1 MHEMIATL
9 LMDKNW
15 LSFFVVE
22 DTLLE
27 DNEDMLEKTWYFEE
41 WI

>member
-1 MHEMIATL
+1 MHEMNATL

-27 DNEDMLEKTWYFEE
+27 NIEDMLEKT
-41 WI
+41 

>member
-1 MHEMIATL
+1 MMHEMIATS

-22 DTLLE
+22 DILLE
-27 DNEDMLEKTWYFEE
+27 DNEDMLEKDMIF
-41 WI
+41 

>member
-1 MHEMIATL
+1 MHEMIVTL

-27 DNEDMLEKTWYFEE
+27 DNEDMLEKT
-41 WI
+41 

>member
-1 MHEMIATL
+1 

>member
-1 MHEMIATL
+1 MYEMIATL

-27 DNEDMLEKTWYFEE
+27 DNEDMLEKT
-41 WI
+41 

>member
-1 MHEMIATL
+1 MIATL

-22 DTLLE
+22 NALLE
-27 DNEDMLEKTWYFEE
+27 DNEDMLKKTWYFEK